1 MNILLVEDQPLI
13 RQSVTNVLNAR
24 SHSVSAFDSAEQ
36 LLNQVDD
43 LQNWPLA
50 ILDISLP
57 GMDGITLAKKLRTLN
72 PAMGIVM
79 LTVHQELD
87 KKLQSYEAG
96 ADIFLTKPIAS
107 EELIATIANLEKRLK
122 PSLPSQF
129 EGLIFDP
136 VKQKLLRADGVVE
149 ALSFKE
155 AKVLYAFYQQTGNQL
170 EYWELLDL
178 VGLSFD
184 TRGRK
189 QLEVLM
195 SRLRQKVARISN
207 KSDSLIAMR
216 GVGYKV
222 TIRFRLVV

>member
-13 RQSVTNVLNAR
+13 RQSVTDVLNAR
-24 SHSVSAFDSAEQ
+24 SHRVSAFDSAEQ
-36 LLNQVDD
+36 LLAEVQDI
-43 LQNWPLA
+43 QNWPLA

-57 GMDGITLAKKLRTLN
+57 GMDGITLAKKLRALH

-79 LTVHQELD
+79 LTVHQALD
-87 KKLQSYEAG
+87 KKLKSYEAG

-107 EELIATIANLEKRLK
+107 EELIATIANLEKRLQ
-122 PSLPSQF
+122 PALPIQF
-129 EGLIFDP
+129 QRLVFDP
-136 VKQKLLRADGVVE
+136 VKQKLLRGDGEVE

-155 AKVLYAFYQQTGNQL
+155 AKVLYAFYQKAEKQL

-178 VGLSFD
+178 AGLSFD

-195 SRLRQKVARISN
+195 SRLRQKMARISN

-222 TIRFRLVV
+222 TISFQLVI